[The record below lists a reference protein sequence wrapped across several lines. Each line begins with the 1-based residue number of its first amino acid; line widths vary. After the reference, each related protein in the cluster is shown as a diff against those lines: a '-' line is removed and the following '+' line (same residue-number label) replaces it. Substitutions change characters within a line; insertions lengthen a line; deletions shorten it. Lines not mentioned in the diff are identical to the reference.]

1 MEEKRVVVALDA
13 MGGDFAPAEQ
23 VKGAVEAVNENPDV
37 CVKLFGIEEKV
48 NAELSKYTYKKEQ
61 IEVIHAPTVIE
72 TAEPPVKAIKT
83 KKDSSMVTAMYAVKN
98 GEADAMVSCGSTGAL
113 LVGGQVIVGRIRGI
127 ERGALAFMVP
137 TLKGM
142 TLIIDCGANVDARAD
157 MLVQFAQMG
166 SIYMECMMGIK
177 NPRVGIINI
186 GEEEEKG
193 NALVKETFP
202 LLKECKGINFVG
214 LRDAGDPVELA
225 SRYDKERCDELVFL
239 DITASS
245 DNRETIVD
253 VARNCASQVFI
264 PFTVGGGIRTADDMR
279 KMLKAGADKTSVNSA
294 AVKDPD
300 IIRQGAEKFG
310 SQCVV
315 LAIDARKTG
324 EDKWE
329 VFVNGGR
336 TPTGID
342 CIEWAKKGV
351 ALGAGEI
358 LLTSMDADGTK
369 DGYDIPLTRAVSETV
384 NVPVIASG
392 GAGKLEHFYDVLT
405 LGKADAVL
413 AASVFHYGQF
423 TVRQVKEYLKSRGV
437 EVRF

>member
-1 MEEKRVVVALDA
+1 

-23 VKGAVEAVNENPDV
+23 VKGAVEAVNENPNV

-214 LRDAGDPVELA
+214 SVEG
-225 SRYDKERCDELVFL
+225 RGIPEGE
-239 DITASS
+239 
-245 DNRETIVD
+245 VD
-253 VARNCASQVFI
+253 VAVCDAFTGNVFLKTYEGVSSALI
-264 PFTVGGGIRTADDMR
+264 TKIKGSLMTSLKTKIGGLLIKKDL
-279 KMLKAGADKTSVNSA
+279 KNMLKDFSSEAYGGAPMLGLKNLVVKPHGSSKSVEIKNA
-294 AVKDPD
+294 
-300 IIRQGAEKFG
+300 IL
-310 SQCVV
+310 QCVSF
-315 LAIDARKTG
+315 AEADIS
-324 EDKWE
+324 
-329 VFVNGGR
+329 
-336 TPTGID
+336 
-342 CIEWAKKGV
+342 AK
-351 ALGAGEI
+351 
-358 LLTSMDADGTK
+358 
-369 DGYDIPLTRAVSETV
+369 
-384 NVPVIASG
+384 IA
-392 GAGKLEHFYDVLT
+392 ANLELN
-405 LGKADAVL
+405 KE
-413 AASVFHYGQF
+413 AA
-423 TVRQVKEYLKSRGV
+423 EA
-437 EVRF
+437 

>member
-1 MEEKRVVVALDA
+1 MYTKRIIPCLDVKDGRVV
-13 MGGDFAPAEQ
+13 
-23 VKGAVEAVNENPDV
+23 KG
-37 CVKLFGIEEKV
+37 
-48 NAELSKYTYKKEQ
+48 T
-61 IEVIHAPTVIE
+61 
-72 TAEPPVKAIKT
+72 
-83 KKDSSMVTAMYAVKN
+83 
-98 GEADAMVSCGSTGAL
+98 
-113 LVGGQVIVGRIRGI
+113 
-127 ERGALAFMVP
+127 
-137 TLKGM
+137 
-142 TLIIDCGANVDARAD
+142 
-157 MLVQFAQMG
+157 
-166 SIYMECMMGIK
+166 
-177 NPRVGIINI
+177 
-186 GEEEEKG
+186 
-193 NALVKETFP
+193 
-202 LLKECKGINFVG
+202 NFVG

-245 DNRETIVD
+245 DKRDTIVD
-253 VARNCASQVFI
+253 VARSCASQVFI
-264 PFTVGGGIRTADDMR
+264 PFTVGGGIRTTDDMR

-294 AVKDPD
+294 AVKNPD

-310 SQCVV
+310 SQCIV
-315 LAIDARKTG
+315 LAIDARRCG

-342 CIEWAKKGV
+342 CIEWVKKGV
-351 ALGAGEI
+351 ELGAGEI

-369 DGYDIPLTRAVSETV
+369 DGYDIPLTRAVAEAV